1 VASRRDG
8 FLSSPVL
15 WPLAGVIVL
24 VLVNVVRDPAFLEI
38 KILNGHLFGATID
51 ILGQSS
57 RVMVLALG
65 MTFVIA
71 TGGIDLSV
79 GSVVAIAGAVAATL
93 IDRGTGSLSVIVGSA
108 VLVGGVV
115 GLANGALVAYAGV
128 QPIVATLIF
137 MVAGRGIAQ
146 QITGGNVVLV
156 KHAGF
161 EFLGNGFVAGL
172 PFAALLV
179 GAIYLA
185 SRIALT
191 RTAGRLFIEAVGDNP
206 VASRFAGVP
215 SARVKCLVYVASG
228 LCAGVAGV
236 LATSNIRA
244 ADPYRAGENM
254 ELDAIFAVVVGGTA
268 LTGGRFLLLGSFVGA
283 LLLQTLSTTMYF
295 VGVPPAVATVPK
307 ALLILVVC
315 VLQSERSRSWAK
327 NLMPRRA
334 AA

>member
-1 VASRRDG
+1 V
-8 FLSSPVL
+8 V
-15 WPLAGVIVL
+15 WPLAGIVAL

-38 KILNGHLFGATID
+38 KILNGHFFGATID
-51 ILGQSS
+51 ILSQSS

-79 GSVVAIAGAVAATL
+79 GSVVAITGAVAATL
-93 IDRGTGSLSVIVGSA
+93 IDHGAGSVTVIAAAA
-108 VLVGGVV
+108 VTVGGVV

-179 GAIYLA
+179 AAIYLL
-185 SRIALT
+185 SRTVLS

-236 LATSNIRA
+236 LAASNIRA

-295 VGVPPAVATVPK
+295 IGVPPAVATVPK
-307 ALLILVVC
+307 ALLILLVC
-315 VLQSERSRSWAK
+315 VLQSERSRTWVK
-327 NLMPRRA
+327 NLVPRRA
-334 AA
+334 TA